1 MTALGSMFKNPVAGL
16 KMRVPRRGRFH
27 CGEAHTDVFAQNPE
41 VARTWGLGYHRSTFE
56 NISKN
61 VSIMSNESL
70 RFYQTQ
76 DA

>member
-16 KMRVPRRGRFH
+16 KMR
-27 CGEAHTDVFAQNPE
+27 AHRDFTAHVFAQNPE
-41 VARTWGLGYHRSTFE
+41 VTRTWGLGYHRSTFE
-56 NISKN
+56 NISEN